1 MFVRSFSKRLAQDL
15 EYMADEVV
23 PWCGFAEIP
32 GFARLRLRTRG
43 YAGYRWTEGE
53 LHLLLR
59 MKASPYLCF
68 MLLGCPRLKHLLLHH
83 LSSNLKVSA
92 ALPSRFET
100 DWVAVCLLS

>member
-15 EYMADEVV
+15 EYMADDVV
-23 PWCGFAEIP
+23 LWCGFAEIA

-59 MKASPYLCF
+59 MKASPLS
-68 MLLGCPRLKHLLLHH
+68 LLYAFGMSKIKASTSSSSFFQPESVCRIA
-83 LSSNLKVSA
+83 LSI
-92 ALPSRFET
+92 
-100 DWVAVCLLS
+100 